1 MADRADR
8 PEKIFVLGMGAVKG
22 GTTWLAKY
30 LQSYPDFHK
39 GVMKEP
45 RIWETR
51 TRPEF
56 EEYTIPL
63 WKVRD
68 LGHAFRWTFRTFPF
82 TYFWFLDRVFRRH
95 NVRITADLS
104 PTYTSLDAETLRR
117 IRDGFAR
124 RGVTVKPVLLM
135 RDPVERIWSQVRM
148 VMRRE
153 IPERYI
159 RIDLDVEGNLRHFH
173 PSEQCRRLTDY
184 ARTVRALEEVF
195 DPADIH
201 YGFYESMFQ
210 EAEIRRLSDFLG
222 LPAKPELAEVQ
233 INVSPKTAEVS
244 ERTLAEI
251 AEAYR
256 DVYEFCAERF
266 PETRAL
272 WPGNRLLA
280 PRTAADGSASA

>member
-30 LQSYPDFHK
+30 LQSYPEFHK

-56 EEYTIPL
+56 DEYTIPL
-63 WKVRD
+63 WQVRD

-95 NVRITADLS
+95 QVRITADLS

-148 VMRRE
+148 VMRRGV
-153 IPERYI
+153 PERYI

-173 PSEQCRRLTDY
+173 PSVQCRRLT
-184 ARTVRALEEVF
+184 A
-195 DPADIH
+195 P
-201 YGFYESMFQ
+201 
-210 EAEIRRLSDFLG
+210 LG
-222 LPAKPELAEVQ
+222 LPSKAELA
-233 INVSPKTAEVS
+233 KTAE
-244 ERTLAEI
+244 AC
-251 AEAYR
+251 R
-256 DVYEFCAERF
+256 DAHDSSAERF
-266 PETRAL
+266 SEARR
-272 WPGNRLLA
+272 WWSGHRLSA
-280 PRTAADGSASA
+280 PPTAAKGSASA